1 MSCPGPCRCS
11 PPSLRRCHVAKFD
24 SLVGLQ
30 QLGVGLDLDLPHV
43 VLVVGE
49 HVPVRLHEL
58 LHLAELLEEVSVLAV
73 VEGVE
78 VVLGVRQ
85 LVEHHLDLAPP
96 DDLHAPA
103 RAVGGGEGGAA
114 LLAVQLHHK
123 PSVCTGDL

>member
-1 MSCPGPCRCS
+1 M
-11 PPSLRRCHVAKFD
+11 
-24 SLVGLQ
+24 
-30 QLGVGLDLDLPHV
+30 
-43 VLVVGE
+43 GE

-73 VEGVE
+73 VDGVE

-85 LVEHHLDLAPP
+85 PVEDLLDLAPP
-96 DDLHAPA
+96 DDLHAAA

-123 PSVCTGDL
+123 PSVCTGDLHHPQHQSVNENKPVLPVLDCSLTETNILSYN